1 MGKTETF
8 LAYNTR
14 ARTLQSLINFGIVTM
29 TNVELAEA
37 ITHGLT
43 EDLRALVNNFQ
54 LLYQKPFDF
63 TTFKRHTSLFCK
75 RLPKRPQNCVRG
87 PTGQLMSSPQQP
99 LTRSKEENVWRLHSY
114 LDSVGLCQHFNK
126 ACGSPMGACPGE
138 KNQSYVKI
146 PSLFVTPTKPA
157 TSKGQTTATVGRPTL
172 PPAGRPANRAAT
184 VAGILDEGIAPALD
198 QASISAMEDINEELR
213 LAIQEGYVPPLKPR
227 RIIVLLTHVGKS
239 LPHILGEPD

>member
-99 LTRSKEENVWRLHSY
+99 LTRSKEENASGPTRAE
-114 LDSVGLCQHFNK
+114 F
-126 ACGSPMGACPGE
+126 GAWSRKTLNYTGGE
-138 KNQSYVKI
+138 KAWNGSCATKYKKVK
-146 PSLFVTPTKPA
+146 
-157 TSKGQTTATVGRPTL
+157 
-172 PPAGRPANRAAT
+172 
-184 VAGILDEGIAPALD
+184 
-198 QASISAMEDINEELR
+198 
-213 LAIQEGYVPPLKPR
+213 
-227 RIIVLLTHVGKS
+227 
-239 LPHILGEPD
+239 